1 MVRQKRPWRIL
12 FFIALLMI
20 GVPGCAAD
28 AATPSHVSQSNPRA
42 PVVQQAPATPAA
54 SMLPPAETLPIVTF
68 YPAGNATYQ
77 LHVLIADTLEEQETG
92 LMNVAAMPDN
102 VGELFIFPSDTIT
115 PFYMKDTLIPLSIAW
130 IDDNGIIVD
139 IQDMQPETLDLH
151 YPAHQYRYAIEVNQG
166 WYAVRGINVGDY
178 VDLTQAYAASP
189 VYGQGAQPTPAG
201 Q

>member
-1 MVRQKRPWRIL
+1 MERQKRARRVAL
-12 FFIALLMI
+12 CLALLMA
-20 GVPGCAAD
+20 GALGCAAGV
-28 AATPSHVSQSNPRA
+28 ATPSHASQGGPRA
-42 PVVQQAPATPAA
+42 PVVRQAPATPAGRV
-54 SMLPPAETLPIVTF
+54 LPPAETLPVVTF
-68 YPAGNATYQ
+68 YPAGGATYQ

-92 LMNVAAMPDN
+92 LMNVASMPDN
-102 VGELFIFPSDTIT
+102 VGELFIFPDDTIT

-151 YPAHQYRYAIEVNQG
+151 YPARQYRYAIEVNQG
-166 WYAVRGINVGDY
+166 WYAARGIVVGDY

-189 VYGQGAQPTPAG
+189 VYGQGAQPTPTG